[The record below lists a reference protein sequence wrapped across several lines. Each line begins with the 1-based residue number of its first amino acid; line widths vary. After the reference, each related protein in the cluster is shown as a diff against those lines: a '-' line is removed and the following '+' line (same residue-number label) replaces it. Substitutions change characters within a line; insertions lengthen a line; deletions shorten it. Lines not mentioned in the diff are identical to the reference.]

1 MMKSIQKL
9 SLSVGDRLPAFRS
22 RNYRLYF
29 AGQSLSMT
37 GNFITQVTVLWLIYR
52 LTDSALLLGIS
63 GFLGQLPVFVLA
75 PVAGLLADRY
85 HRHRLM
91 LLLQLFGVSIS
102 IVLTVLTFLNW
113 INFWVLLGL
122 AMVGGVLKG
131 LDVPIRHAFV
141 TDIVSREEMSS
152 AISLNYAFLNSARF
166 FGPAL
171 GGIAISTI
179 GAGYCFLYDS
189 LSYIAVIVA
198 LSLMQVASPT
208 HSEQQSHPWKKLQE
222 GFRYAYDSLPI
233 RALLLLLAMAS
244 LLSMS
249 YPTLLPIFTV
259 QQLQGGPEILGFLSA
274 AAGFGS
280 LLACIYLSLRRD
292 VGGLDRLIA
301 VCPATMGISIILF
314 AFSHI
319 FWLSVLALVLAGCS
333 STLQVAASNT
343 VMQAIVDNSKRGR
356 VMSFYT
362 MCFMGMAP
370 FGNLLLGSA
379 AQAIGAP
386 NTLKVAGILCILGSL
401 LFIRELPQISQRIQ
415 LGMAESSTQAIA
427 IKNAIATNK

>member
-1 MMKSIQKL
+1 
-9 SLSVGDRLPAFRS
+9 
-22 RNYRLYF
+22 
-29 AGQSLSMT
+29 MT
-37 GNFITQVTVLWLIYR
+37 GNFMTQVAVLWLIYH

-75 PVAGLLADRY
+75 PIAGLLADRY
-85 HRHRLM
+85 NRHRLM
-91 LLLQLFGVSIS
+91 MLLQIFGVSIS

-113 INFWVLLGL
+113 INFWVLLSL
-122 AMVGGVLKG
+122 AMVSGVLKG

-141 TDIVSREEMSS
+141 TDMVSREEMSS

-171 GGIAISTI
+171 GGIAIATI

-189 LSYIAVIVA
+189 LSYIAMIVA
-198 LSLMQVASPT
+198 LSLMKVASNAQPG
-208 HSEQQSHPWKKLQE
+208 QKNHPWKKLQE

-259 QQLQGGPEILGFLSA
+259 EQLQGGAEILGFLSA
-274 AAGFGS
+274 SAGFGS
-280 LLACIYLSLRRD
+280 VLACIYLSLRRD
-292 VGGLDRLIA
+292 VAGLDKLIA

-314 AFSHI
+314 SFSHV

-343 VMQAIVDNSKRGR
+343 IMQAIVDNTKRGR

-370 FGNLLLGSA
+370 FGNLLLGSV

-386 NTLKVAGILCILGSL
+386 NTLKIAGSMCILGSL
-401 LFIRELPQISQRIQ
+401 LFIRKLPTISQRIQ
-415 LGMAESSTQAIA
+415 LGMAQSLTESVAIA
-427 IKNAIATNK
+427 NPK